1 MQQTYQSQ
9 KSWRDIQ
16 SHLPQE
22 YRFNSDNMPEE
33 DYWNWRGHTVH
44 LDRYRN
50 ESATHKIIQLHGV
63 GTNGRMMSSIVGRPL
78 ADRGYE
84 TVAIDL
90 LNYGET
96 HVAGGHKV
104 NYQDWVDQV
113 VDFIAYERSRDER
126 PIVLY
131 GLSAGGM
138 LAYHAAA
145 IDKKVAGVVGMCFM
159 DMRMKYTRKK
169 VVRWEWMGSK
179 LSFEGLLVYSKLLG
193 KITKLPMSL
202 LSKMSALV
210 NNKAALKT
218 CLADRTSAGNWVTID
233 FAMTL
238 MTHEP
243 AMELE
248 DFDVCPI
255 LLTQPAADTWTPIEI
270 SRPVLDRIK
279 KVKKDTVMLDNAGH
293 YPLEQPG
300 LKQMEEAIVS
310 FIKKLN

>member
-1 MQQTYQSQ
+1 MQQTYESQ
-9 KSWRDIQ
+9 QSWREIQ

-22 YRFNSDNMPEE
+22 YRFNRESMPEE

-50 ESATHKIIQLHGV
+50 ETATHKIIQLHGV

-96 HVAGGHKV
+96 HVAAGHKV
-104 NYQDWVDQV
+104 SYQDWVDQV

-126 PIVLY
+126 PIILY

-145 IDKKVAGVVGMCFM
+145 IDKNVAGVVGMCFM
-159 DMRMKYTRKK
+159 DMRMKYTKKK

-179 LSFEGLLVYSKLLG
+179 LSFEGLVLYSKLLG
-193 KITKLPMSL
+193 KITKVPMTL
-202 LSKMSALV
+202 LSKMTALV
-210 NNKAALKT
+210 NDKAALKA
-218 CLADRTSAGNWVTID
+218 CLADKTSAGNWVTID

-238 MTHEP
+238 MTHKP

-255 LLTQPAADTWTPIEI
+255 LLTQPAADTWTPLEI
-270 SRPVLDRIK
+270 STPVMERIK

-293 YPLEQPG
+293 YPIEHSG
-300 LKQMEEAIVS
+300 LKQMEHAIVN
-310 FIKKLN
+310 FIEKLN

>member
-1 MQQTYQSQ
+1 MQQTYDSQ
-9 KSWRDIQ
+9 QSWREIQ
-16 SHLPQE
+16 NHLPTE
-22 YRFNSDNMPEE
+22 YHFGQDNMPEE

-78 ADRGYE
+78 ASRGYE

-96 HVAGGHKV
+96 HVKAGHKV
-104 NYQDWVDQV
+104 NYQDWVEQV

-159 DMRMKYTRKK
+159 DMRMNYTRKK

-179 LSFEGLLVYSKLLG
+179 LSFGGLVVYAKLLG
-193 KITKLPMSL
+193 KVTKVPMSL
-202 LSKMSALV
+202 LSKMSDLV
-210 NNKAALKT
+210 NDKIALKA
-218 CLADRTSAGNWVTID
+218 CLADKTSAGNWVTID
-233 FAMTL
+233 FAMSL

-248 DFDVCPI
+248 DFDVCPV
-255 LLTQPAADTWTPIEI
+255 LLTQPAEDTWTPLEI
-270 SRPVLDRIK
+270 STPVMDRIK
-279 KVKKDTVMLDNAGH
+279 KVKKDTVMLDDAGH
-293 YPLEQPG
+293 YPLEQAG
-300 LKQMEEAIVS
+300 LKQMEHAIVN
-310 FIKKLN
+310 FIEKLN